1 MFILLGILM
10 GLGLP
15 LQTGINARLTHK
27 LGSPYN
33 ASFVSFIIAFIFLLL
48 LVFITEQNY
57 FIPFGELAG
66 EPLWIWMGGV
76 CGVIFLTGNIVLFAR
91 LGGVQ
96 TVIFPVLGQILMG
109 LIIDNFGLFYAPQT
123 DLTLLRVL
131 GAILVLLGVINV
143 VMAKK
148 TLDNNLLNKPKRQH
162 TLLWQIFGIIAGM
175 LSTVQTAVNGHLGII
190 LASPVKAAV
199 ISFIIGIALLAV
211 ICVIILLQ
219 RKAVPA
225 LRIEPR
231 RRENYPW
238 WIWLG
243 GILGGLFVLTNA
255 YLSNII
261 GTGMTIIAILI
272 GSTSGGLII
281 DCFGLLGSER
291 KPVGMR
297 QIFGII
303 IMIIGAAAIKL
314 F

>member
-57 FIPFGELAG
+57 SISFGELAG

-148 TLDNNLLNKPKRQH
+148 TPDNNLLNKPKRQH

-219 RKAVPA
+219 RKTVPA

>member
-15 LQTGINARLTHK
+15 LQTGINTRLTHK

-57 FIPFGELAG
+57 FIPFSELAG

-123 DLTLLRVL
+123 DLTLLRIL

-148 TLDNNLLNKPKRQH
+148 TPDNNLLNKPKRQH

-219 RKAVPA
+219 RKTVSA
-225 LRIEPR
+225 LRIELR

>member
-148 TLDNNLLNKPKRQH
+148 TPDNNLLNKPKRQY

-219 RKAVPA
+219 RKTVSA
-225 LRIEPR
+225 LRIELR

>member
-148 TLDNNLLNKPKRQH
+148 TSDNNLLNKPKRQH

>member
-57 FIPFGELAG
+57 SIPFGELAG

-148 TLDNNLLNKPKRQH
+148 TPDNNLLNKPKRQH

-219 RKAVPA
+219 RKTVPA

>member
-76 CGVIFLTGNIVLFAR
+76 CGFIFLTGNIVLFAR

-143 VMAKK
+143 VIAKK
-148 TLDNNLLNKPKRQH
+148 TPDNNLLNKPKWQH
-162 TLLWQIFGIIAGM
+162 TLLWQVFGIIAGM

-199 ISFIIGIALLAV
+199 ISFIIGIVLLAV

-219 RKAVPA
+219 RKTVST

-231 RRENYPW
+231 HRENYPW

>member
-15 LQTGINARLTHK
+15 LQTGINTRLTHK

-57 FIPFGELAG
+57 FIPFSELAG

-123 DLTLLRVL
+123 DLTLLRIL

-148 TLDNNLLNKPKRQH
+148 TPDNNLLNKPKRQH

>member
-57 FIPFGELAG
+57 FIPFSELAG

-76 CGVIFLTGNIVLFAR
+76 CGVIFLTGNVVLFAR

-123 DLTLLRVL
+123 DLTLLRIL

>member
-1 MFILLGILM
+1 
-10 GLGLP
+10 
-15 LQTGINARLTHK
+15 
-27 LGSPYN
+27 
-33 ASFVSFIIAFIFLLL
+33 
-48 LVFITEQNY
+48 
-57 FIPFGELAG
+57 
-66 EPLWIWMGGV
+66 
-76 CGVIFLTGNIVLFAR
+76 
-91 LGGVQ
+91 
-96 TVIFPVLGQILMG
+96 
-109 LIIDNFGLFYAPQT
+109 
-123 DLTLLRVL
+123 
-131 GAILVLLGVINV
+131 
-143 VMAKK
+143 
-148 TLDNNLLNKPKRQH
+148 
-162 TLLWQIFGIIAGM
+162 M

>member
-10 GLGLP
+10 GFGLP

-123 DLTLLRVL
+123 DLTLLRIL

-148 TLDNNLLNKPKRQH
+148 TPDNNLLNKPKRQH

-219 RKAVPA
+219 RKTVSA
-225 LRIEPR
+225 LRIELR

-281 DCFGLLGSER
+281 DCFGLLGSEK

>member
-57 FIPFGELAG
+57 SISFGELAG

-76 CGVIFLTGNIVLFAR
+76 CGFIFLTGNIVLFAR

-148 TLDNNLLNKPKRQH
+148 TPDNNLLNKPKRQH

-219 RKAVPA
+219 RKTVSA
-225 LRIEPR
+225 LRIELR

>member
-76 CGVIFLTGNIVLFAR
+76 CGFIFLTGNIVLFAR

-148 TLDNNLLNKPKRQH
+148 TPDNNLLNKPKRQH
-162 TLLWQIFGIIAGM
+162 TLFWQIFGIIAGM

>member
-57 FIPFGELAG
+57 FIPFNELAG

-148 TLDNNLLNKPKRQH
+148 TPDNNLLNKPKRQH
-162 TLLWQIFGIIAGM
+162 TLLWQVFGIIAGM

-219 RKAVPA
+219 RKTVSA
-225 LRIEPR
+225 LRIELR

-281 DCFGLLGSER
+281 DCFGLLGSEK

>member
-148 TLDNNLLNKPKRQH
+148 TLDNNLLNKPKWQH
-162 TLLWQIFGIIAGM
+162 TLLWQVFGIIAGM

-199 ISFIIGIALLAV
+199 ISFIIGIVLLAV

-219 RKAVPA
+219 RKTVSA

>member
-76 CGVIFLTGNIVLFAR
+76 CGFIFLTGNIVLFAR

-143 VMAKK
+143 VIAKK
-148 TLDNNLLNKPKRQH
+148 TPDNNLLNKPKRQH

-199 ISFIIGIALLAV
+199 ISFIIGIVLLAV

-219 RKAVPA
+219 RKTVST

-231 RRENYPW
+231 HRENYPW

>member
-1 MFILLGILM
+1 MFILLGILI

-15 LQTGINARLTHK
+15 LQTGINTRLTHK

-57 FIPFGELAG
+57 FIPFSELAG

-76 CGVIFLTGNIVLFAR
+76 CGFIFLTGNIVLFAR

-123 DLTLLRVL
+123 DLTLLRIL

-219 RKAVPA
+219 RKTVSA
-225 LRIEPR
+225 LRIELR

>member
-76 CGVIFLTGNIVLFAR
+76 SGVIFLTGNIVLFAR

>member
-57 FIPFGELAG
+57 FIPFSELAG

>member
-57 FIPFGELAG
+57 SISFGELAG

-148 TLDNNLLNKPKRQH
+148 TPDNNLLNKPKRQH

-199 ISFIIGIALLAV
+199 ISFIIGIVLLAV

-219 RKAVPA
+219 RKTVST

-231 RRENYPW
+231 HRENYPW

>member
-76 CGVIFLTGNIVLFAR
+76 CGFIFLTGNIVLFAR

-143 VMAKK
+143 VIAKK
-148 TLDNNLLNKPKRQH
+148 TPDNNLLNKPKWQH
-162 TLLWQIFGIIAGM
+162 TLLWQVFGIIAGM

-199 ISFIIGIALLAV
+199 ISFIIGIVLLAV

-219 RKAVPA
+219 RKTVSA

-231 RRENYPW
+231 RRENYSW

>member
-123 DLTLLRVL
+123 DLTLLRIL

-143 VMAKK
+143 VMVKK
-148 TLDNNLLNKPKRQH
+148 TPDNNLLNKPKRQH

-199 ISFIIGIALLAV
+199 ISFIIGIVLLAV

-219 RKAVPA
+219 RKTVPA

>member
-33 ASFVSFIIAFIFLLL
+33 ASFVSFVIAFIFLLL

-76 CGVIFLTGNIVLFAR
+76 CGVIFLTGNLVLFAR

-148 TLDNNLLNKPKRQH
+148 TPDNNLLNKPKRQH
-162 TLLWQIFGIIAGM
+162 TLLWKIFGIISGM

-231 RRENYPW
+231 HQENYPW

-243 GILGGLFVLTNA
+243 GILGGLFVLSNA

-281 DCFGLLGSER
+281 DCFGLLGSEK

>member
-123 DLTLLRVL
+123 DLTLLRIL

-148 TLDNNLLNKPKRQH
+148 TPDNNLLNKPKRQH
-162 TLLWQIFGIIAGM
+162 TLLWQIFGIISGM

-219 RKAVPA
+219 RKTVPA
-225 LRIEPR
+225 LRIKPR

>member
-1 MFILLGILM
+1 MFILLGILI

-15 LQTGINARLTHK
+15 LQTGINTRLTHK

-57 FIPFGELAG
+57 FIPFSELAG

-76 CGVIFLTGNIVLFAR
+76 CGVIFLTGNVVLFAR

-123 DLTLLRVL
+123 DLTLLRIL

>member
-57 FIPFGELAG
+57 SISFGELAG

-148 TLDNNLLNKPKRQH
+148 TPDNNLLNKPKRQH

-219 RKAVPA
+219 RKTVPA
-225 LRIEPR
+225 LRIELR

-261 GTGMTIIAILI
+261 GTGMTIITILI

-281 DCFGLLGSER
+281 DCFGLLGSE
-291 KPVGMR
+291 KKSVGMR

>member
-57 FIPFGELAG
+57 SISFGELAG

-148 TLDNNLLNKPKRQH
+148 TPDNNLLNKPKRQH

-219 RKAVPA
+219 RKTVSA
-225 LRIEPR
+225 LRIELR

>member
-76 CGVIFLTGNIVLFAR
+76 CGFIFLTGNIVLFAR

-148 TLDNNLLNKPKRQH
+148 TPDNNLLNKPKRQH

-199 ISFIIGIALLAV
+199 ISFIIGIVLLAV

-219 RKAVPA
+219 RKTVST

-231 RRENYPW
+231 HRENYPW

>member
-76 CGVIFLTGNIVLFAR
+76 CGFIFLTGNIVLFAR

-148 TLDNNLLNKPKRQH
+148 TPDNNLLNKPKRQH

-219 RKAVPA
+219 RKTVSA
-225 LRIEPR
+225 LRIESR

>member
-10 GLGLP
+10 GFGLP

-123 DLTLLRVL
+123 DLTLLRIL

-148 TLDNNLLNKPKRQH
+148 TPDNNLLNKPKRQH

-219 RKAVPA
+219 RKTVSA
-225 LRIEPR
+225 LRIELR

>member
-76 CGVIFLTGNIVLFAR
+76 CGFIFLTGNIVLFAR

-123 DLTLLRVL
+123 DLTLLRIL

>member
-1 MFILLGILM
+1 MFILLGILI

-15 LQTGINARLTHK
+15 LQTGINTRLTHK

-57 FIPFGELAG
+57 FIPFSELAG

-123 DLTLLRVL
+123 DLTLLRIL

>member
-76 CGVIFLTGNIVLFAR
+76 CGFIFLTGNIVLFAR

-148 TLDNNLLNKPKRQH
+148 TPDNNLLNKPKRQH

-199 ISFIIGIALLAV
+199 ISFIIGIVLLAV

-219 RKAVPA
+219 RKTVST

-231 RRENYPW
+231 HRENYPW

-281 DCFGLLGSER
+281 DCFGLLGSEK

>member
-76 CGVIFLTGNIVLFAR
+76 CGFIFLTGNIVLFAR

-148 TLDNNLLNKPKRQH
+148 TPDNNLLNKPKRQH

-219 RKAVPA
+219 RKTVPA

>member
-15 LQTGINARLTHK
+15 LQTGINARLTHI

-57 FIPFGELAG
+57 SISFGELAG

-148 TLDNNLLNKPKRQH
+148 TPDNNLLNKPKRQH

-219 RKAVPA
+219 RKTVSA

-281 DCFGLLGSER
+281 DCFGLLGSEK

>member
-10 GLGLP
+10 GFGLP

-57 FIPFGELAG
+57 SISFGELAG

-76 CGVIFLTGNIVLFAR
+76 CGFIFLTGNIVLFAR

-148 TLDNNLLNKPKRQH
+148 TPDNNLLNKPKRQH

-219 RKAVPA
+219 RKTVSA
-225 LRIEPR
+225 LRIELR